1 MCELHETASTV
12 STGSTAS
19 TASTANTTVGRRTL
33 LRGAGGLLLTGG
45 VVAAT
50 ATAAQAATSQN
61 GWPAGSSSAVP
72 LSPLAVGAATFP
84 AGVRR
89 GDVHVV
95 LGYVARR
102 FDREVEALVKGWCWG
117 HSYRAIS
124 GSTTLSNH
132 SSGTAIDLNAPRHP
146 LGRSGT
152 FTATQRSHIR
162 SILDACNGVVRWG
175 GDYSGRKDEMHF
187 EINVRPGDA
196 RLAALAK
203 RLGGGGGGGG
213 TPAPAPVTWTTVR
226 RGATGFRVRAVQHLL
241 RRHGLSLTV
250 DGSFGPTTQSRVVS
264 FQRSED
270 LVADGIVGPRT
281 WSALVVTVRR
291 GSRGQAVV
299 AAQELLTHRGYRLT
313 ADGVFGSMTAT
324 KTQAFQQSIG
334 LTADGVVGARTWAA
348 LTA

>member
-1 MCELHETASTV
+1 MCELHETAT
-12 STGSTAS
+12 TAS
-19 TASTANTTVGRRTL
+19 TALGRRTL

-203 RLGGGGGGGG
+203 RLGGGSGGG

-226 RGATGFRVRAVQHLL
+226 RGANGFRVRAIQHLL
-241 RRHGLSLTV
+241 RQHGLSLTV

-264 FQRSED
+264 FQRSKC

-313 ADGVFGSMTAT
+313 ADGIFGSMTAT
-324 KTQAFQQSIG
+324 KTQAFQQSHA

>member
-1 MCELHETASTV
+1 MCELHETAT
-12 STGSTAS
+12 TAS
-19 TASTANTTVGRRTL
+19 TALGRRTL

-203 RLGGGGGGGG
+203 RLGGGSGGG

-226 RGATGFRVRAVQHLL
+226 RGANGFRVRAIQHLL
-241 RRHGLSLTV
+241 RQHGLSLTV

-264 FQRSED
+264 FQRSKG

-313 ADGVFGSMTAT
+313 ADGIFGSMTAT
-324 KTQAFQQSIG
+324 KTQAFQQSHA

>member
-1 MCELHETASTV
+1 MCELHETASP
-12 STGSTAS
+12 S
-19 TASTANTTVGRRTL
+19 VGRRTL
-33 LRGAGGLLLTGG
+33 LRGAGGLLIGG
-45 VVAAT
+45 GLLSAT

-61 GWPAGSSSAVP
+61 GWSAGSSSVVP
-72 LSPLAVGAATFP
+72 LSTLSVGAATFP

-203 RLGGGGGGGG
+203 RLGGGGGG
-213 TPAPAPVTWTTVR
+213 TPAPAPIAWATAWSARR
-226 RGATGFRVRAVQHLL
+226 RG
-241 RRHGLSLTV
+241 RRS
-250 DGSFGPTTQSRVVS
+250 SRPS
-264 FQRSED
+264 SAGGAARPSSRPRSC
-270 LVADGIVGPRT
+270 
-281 WSALVVTVRR
+281 
-291 GSRGQAVV
+291 
-299 AAQELLTHRGYRLT
+299 
-313 ADGVFGSMTAT
+313 
-324 KTQAFQQSIG
+324 
-334 LTADGVVGARTWAA
+334 
-348 LTA
+348 

>member
-1 MCELHETASTV
+1 MCELHETTSPA
-12 STGSTAS
+12 
-19 TASTANTTVGRRTL
+19 VGRRTL
-33 LRGAGGLLLTGG
+33 IRGAGGLLIGG
-45 VVAAT
+45 GLVAAT

-61 GWPAGSSSAVP
+61 GWPAGSSSTVP
-72 LSPLAVGAATFP
+72 LATLAVGAATFP

-102 FDREVEALVKGWCWG
+102 FNSEVEGLVKGWCWG
-117 HSYRAIS
+117 HSYRPIS

-162 SILDACNGVVRWG
+162 SILNSCNGVVRWG

-196 RLAALAK
+196 RLAALAQ
-203 RLGGGGGGGG
+203 RIGGGGG
-213 TPAPAPVTWTTVR
+213 TPTPAPSAWTTVD
-226 RGATGFRVRAVQHLL
+226 RGASGFRVTAIQHLL
-241 RRHGLSLTV
+241 RQRGFSLTV
-250 DGSFGPTTQSRVVS
+250 DGSFGPTTQSRVIS
-264 FQRSED
+264 FQHSKG
-270 LVADGIVGPRT
+270 LTADGVVGPKT
-281 WSALVVTVRR
+281 WSALVVAVKR
-291 GSRGQAVV
+291 GSSGQAVV
-299 AAQELLTHRGYRLT
+299 AAQKLLTHRGYTLT
-313 ADGVFGSMTAT
+313 ADGVFGAMTAT
-324 KTQAFQQSIG
+324 KTQAFQQSRG
-334 LTADGVVGARTWAA
+334 LTADGIVGARTWAT